1 MLCQRISI
9 QLSLFCAIGSSL
21 FSAIAAN
28 SPALAI
34 VKNVEWQPFVAQV
47 RRVIEA
53 ADYLGSP
60 LSAADKKTLEAAF
73 QKSGTDEPGEAI
85 QRVLDRYC
93 LFGVNINPESRVKVA
108 PGPAKPELVEKGW
121 RQFLVKVHN
130 EAGVTAE
137 LRTVSPNALSLYEA
151 GWGGTPSDKVYRK
164 RGDAAQPNPA
174 ELWLDLQ
181 MFGKQP
187 LREQLSGLNLEYR

>member
-1 MLCQRISI
+1 MLCRRNSI
-9 QLSLFCAIGSSL
+9 HLSLFCAISSPL
-21 FSAIAAN
+21 CSAFAAD
-28 SPALAI
+28 SPTLPI
-34 VKNVEWQPFVAQV
+34 VKNVELQPLVAQV

-53 ADYLGSP
+53 TDYLGSP

-73 QKSGTDEPGEAI
+73 KKSGADEASETI

-108 PGPAKPELVEKGW
+108 PGAAKPELVEKGW

-137 LRTVSPNALSLYEA
+137 LLAASPNAQSVHNSPSRETL
-151 GWGGTPSDKVYRK
+151 SDKHYRK
-164 RGDAAQPNPA
+164 RGGGPEQVDERN
-174 ELWLDLQ
+174 LWLDLQ
-181 MFGKQP
+181 MFNSQP
-187 LREQLSGLNLEYR
+187 LRPALGGL